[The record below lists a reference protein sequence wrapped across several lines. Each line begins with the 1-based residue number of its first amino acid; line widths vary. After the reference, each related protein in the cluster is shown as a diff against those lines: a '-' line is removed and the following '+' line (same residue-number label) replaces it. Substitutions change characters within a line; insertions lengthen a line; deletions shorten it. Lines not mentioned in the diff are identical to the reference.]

1 MGKKRHTQDKLWIT
15 YKELVQDW
23 GGKTDDFG
31 HKNFPIKKL
40 PFYCCSLSFV
50 PFNDPVCLQ
59 DGTIFDIVNILPY
72 IKKFKKNPITG
83 MPLKTSELI
92 KLNFI
97 KNEEGEYHCPI
108 TFKPFTENS
117 KIIAIKETGNVYS
130 YEAYD
135 SLNKKVKNY
144 KDLLNNE
151 QFDPKNVII
160 LQDPNNINQTNVN
173 DYDFIKKK
181 ENLDFIRHGQEDFY
195 DKSENFVNLSSTY
208 QSIIDNYQENATE
221 EQIQRQHVLNMI
233 NNKQNIEE
241 EDERTR
247 KIKLECEDYEKILEK
262 LEHEILGSSSNLT
275 VDLQSCNLRK
285 NFRISSS
292 CYLFYLKKNK
302 NEKVVYHDRF
312 TEGKAAG
319 SFTSTSLNANYNNK
333 YRMLTDDELRNK
345 IIYPIVKSKE
355 LKGYVRLNTNLGFLN
370 LMIHC
375 DLVPKTSENFL
386 ELSESGYFNNVQ
398 FHRLV
403 KSFVLQGGDPTGTGS
418 GGTSY
423 FGKAFEDEFSAKLT
437 HKDRGTLSMANSG
450 ANTNSSQFFITL
462 KATPHLDN
470 RHSVFGEVVGNLKVL
485 DDLENVGSD
494 KKGKPNIE
502 IKILSMEVFTNPFR
516 DVISDLLIKDFT
528 EKFMTENEKLQMEK
542 EKRIEDNLKKMDN
555 LENKSK
561 MLSSC
566 DKQESSVG
574 KYLNKKRNIES
585 HQSSFY
591 NTTDPYTFDKPKIIP
606 KKGDFNFSDW

>member
-23 GGKTDDFG
+23 GGKSDDLGF
-31 HKNFPIKKL
+31 KNFPLKKL
-40 PFYCCSLSFV
+40 PFYCCSLSFM

-59 DGTIFDIVNILPY
+59 DGTIFDLINILPY
-72 IKKFKKNPITG
+72 IKKFKKNPVTG
-83 MPLKTSELI
+83 LPLKASDLI
-92 KLNFI
+92 KLNFS
-97 KNEEGEYHCPI
+97 KNEDGEYHCPI
-108 TFKPFTENS
+108 TYKPFTENS
-117 KIIAIKETGNVYS
+117 TIIAIKETGNVYS
-130 YEAYD
+130 FEAYD
-135 SLNKKVKNY
+135 TLNKKVKNY
-144 KDLLNNE
+144 KDLLNN
-151 QFDPKNVII
+151 QSFDPKNVII
-160 LQDPNNINQTNVN
+160 IQDPKSTNQRNVN

-181 ENLDFIRHGQEDFY
+181 EDVDFIRHGQQDFY

-208 QSIIDNYQENATE
+208 KSIIDNYQENATE
-221 EQIQRQHVLNMI
+221 EQIKRQQVLNMI

-241 EDERTR
+241 EDERTK
-247 KIKLECEDYEKILEK
+247 KIKLECDEFEKNLEK
-262 LEHEILGSSSNLT
+262 LEQEILGSSSNLS
-275 VDLQSCNLRK
+275 VDLQSENLK
-285 NFRISSS
+285 KFFRISSS
-292 CYLFYLKKNK
+292 CYLHYLKKNK
-302 NEKVVYHDRF
+302 NEKILYHDRF

-319 SFTSTSLNANYNNK
+319 SFTSTSLNANYSNK
-333 YRMLTDDELRNK
+333 YRMLSDDELRNK
-345 IIYPIVKSKE
+345 IYYPIVKSRG

-386 ELSESGYFNNVQ
+386 ELCESGYYNNVP

-403 KSFVLQGGDPTGTGS
+403 KNFVLQGGDPTGTGC

-423 FGKAFEDEFSAKLT
+423 FGKAFEDEFNAKLT

-485 DDLENVGSD
+485 DDLESVGSD
-494 KKGKPNIE
+494 KKGKPYKE

-528 EKFMTENEKLQMEK
+528 EKFMSENEKIEK
-542 EKRIEDNLKKMDN
+542 EKERRVEENLKKMDN

-561 MLSSC
+561 MLASSES
-566 DKQESSVG
+566 QESSVG
-574 KYLNKKRNIES
+574 KYLNKKRNIDS
-585 HQSSFY
+585 YKGSFFNSS
-591 NTTDPYTFDKPKIIP
+591 DPYAFDKPKM
-606 KKGDFNFSDW
+606 KEKRGDFNFSDW